1 MDRMKS
7 LARSFVYWPNI
18 DDDVED
24 CVRHCSSCAEA
35 AKAPRKT
42 LLESWPLPTKP
53 WERVHID
60 YAGPIDGY
68 YYLVIVDAYSK
79 WPEIFRTRSTTTSS
93 TLDILLEVCARY
105 GNPRT
110 IVSDNGTQ
118 FVSAAF
124 KQFCIQHGIKHLTTA
139 PYHPQS
145 NGQAERF
152 VDTFKRGLK
161 KLAEGDRTAW
171 LNSSICKPSS
181 PYTDQPRIETFQMV
195 HRPLKCSWEDQC
207 LPRSIY

>member
-1 MDRMKS
+1 MVRKETTCDPVLQEVANYINQGWPLKSNNIQDPVVRQFVARREGLQMVHDCLMFGDRVVIPLKFRKRIIRQLHRGHPGMDRMKS

-35 AKAPRKT
+35 TKAPRKT

-79 WPEIFRTRSTTTSS
+79 WP
-93 TLDILLEVCARY
+93 
-105 GNPRT
+105 
-110 IVSDNGTQ
+110 
-118 FVSAAF
+118 
-124 KQFCIQHGIKHLTTA
+124 
-139 PYHPQS
+139 
-145 NGQAERF
+145 
-152 VDTFKRGLK
+152 
-161 KLAEGDRTAW
+161 
-171 LNSSICKPSS
+171 
-181 PYTDQPRIETFQMV
+181 
-195 HRPLKCSWEDQC
+195 
-207 LPRSIY
+207 